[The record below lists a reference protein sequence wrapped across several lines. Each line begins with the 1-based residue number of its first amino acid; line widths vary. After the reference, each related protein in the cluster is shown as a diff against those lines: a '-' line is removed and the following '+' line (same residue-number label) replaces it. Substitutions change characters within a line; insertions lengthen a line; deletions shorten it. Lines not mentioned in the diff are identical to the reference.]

1 MLDLSYSV
9 PGEVPSP
16 EKVAVWAALYLVPI
30 KKLPLWAAH
39 WLVAGYDGENL
50 VYLAGLP
57 GDDSHETYDALPEA
71 LRDCGVSIP
80 ASEVAAATVVF
91 TDLARMH
98 LDGLAGAQWI
108 AQKVDEILCASGHSA
123 ELIALPLGRLYCI
136 ADEWAEGWGR
146 PADQLTALVRKCCQ
160 EQLRTGT
167 AAQ

>member
-1 MLDLSYSV
+1 VLDLPYPV
-9 PGEVPSP
+9 AGEVPSP
-16 EKVAVWAALYLVPI
+16 EKVAVWAALSLVPI
-30 KKLPLWAAH
+30 KKAPLWAAY

-50 VYLAGLP
+50 VYLAGLR

-80 ASEVAAATVVF
+80 ASEAAAATVVF

-108 AQKVDEILCASGHSA
+108 AQKVDEVLGACGYPAD
-123 ELIALPLGRLYCI
+123 LIALPLGGLYCV

-146 PADQLTALVRKCCQ
+146 PADQLTALVRACCE
-160 EQLRTGT
+160 EQLRNGT
-167 AAQ
+167 AAP